1 MTAGS
6 PALPRKRSVALF
18 ISAFENK
25 VDRKGR
31 VSVPVSFRMA
41 LSEPQHCILVGYLP
55 PNKAL
60 TGFDRSRLDSLYPQP
75 SDGSLSDGSQP
86 DPAEKEERIAR
97 ERLRLQREMMG
108 QSDDGV
114 MDTLNANTR
123 ELPFDGEGRVVLPAD
138 LMKRANI
145 EDRAIFVSRGSRFE
159 IWNPD
164 LYEKQREEEFKALA
178 GEAA

>member
-1 MTAGS
+1 MT
-6 PALPRKRSVALF
+6 LF
-18 ISAFENK
+18 ISTFENK

-31 VSVPVSFRMA
+31 VSVPASFRMA
-41 LSEPQHCILVGYLP
+41 LSEPHCILVGYLP

-60 TGFDRSRLDSLYPQP
+60 TGFDRSRLDILYPQP
-75 SDGSLSDGSQP
+75 LDGLQSDDSQP
-86 DPAEKEERIAR
+86 NPAEKEERIAR

-123 ELPFDGEGRVVLPAD
+123 ELSFDGEGRVVLPAD
-138 LMKRANI
+138 LMRRANI
-145 EDRAIFVSRGSRFE
+145 EDRAMFVGRGARFE

-164 LYEKQREEEFKALA
+164 LYERQREAEFKVLA

>member
-6 PALPRKRSVALF
+6 PALARKRSVALF

-31 VSVPVSFRMA
+31 VSVPASFRLA
-41 LSEPQHCILVGYLP
+41 LSEPYHCILVGYLP
-55 PNKAL
+55 PSKAL

-75 SDGSLSDGSQP
+75 SDGPLSDGSQP
-86 DPAEKEERIAR
+86 NPVEKEERIAR

-123 ELPFDGEGRVVLPAD
+123 ELLIDGEGRVVLPAD

-145 EDRAIFVSRGSRFE
+145 EDRAIFVGRGSRFE

-164 LYEKQREEEFKALA
+164 LYEKQREAEFKALA